1 MTRFLI
7 VRHGET
13 LWNREHRI
21 QGQRNSEL
29 SSAGVRQA
37 QATAQRLRGE
47 GGVRLIASDLG
58 RTVQT
63 AQPVAAALGLEL
75 ELELDARLRERCFGE
90 FEGSTPDEVRER
102 MPDAYL
108 RWQSREPSYAM
119 PGGESL
125 LALRDRARA
134 CLESI
139 AAVTS
144 GTVII
149 VTHGGTLDA
158 MYRLAASL
166 ALDAPRTWPLLNS
179 SINTI
184 QIEAGV
190 WHLRTWG
197 DVAHLPAAEDDF
209 G

>member
-21 QGQRNSEL
+21 QGQRNSVL
-29 SSAGVRQA
+29 SATGLRQA
-37 QATAQRLRGE
+37 QATAQRLREE
-47 GGVRLIASDLG
+47 GGVRLVASDLG

-75 ELELDARLRERCFGE
+75 ELDARLRERCFGE
-90 FEGSTPDEVRER
+90 FEGLTPDEVCER
-102 MPDAYL
+102 MPDAYV
-108 RWQSREPSYAM
+108 RWQSRKPSYAM

-144 GTVII
+144 GTVMI

-184 QIEAGV
+184 EIEAGL
-190 WHLRTWG
+190 WHLRAWG